1 MRNIVFLVIVSVLVI
16 KVSTAQQIGFGIKAG
31 GNLSTIEGDWNKL
44 PGPFDTIAQYQ
55 ALFGEF
61 ATLLD
66 QPTTHLFDVNA
77 KHKFG
82 AHAGIFFNIPI
93 SENFSIQ
100 PEIIFM
106 MRGANYENTIN
117 LSGDSTSYVTHPGSG
132 DTLRT
137 LFFEG
142 SATLEYD
149 INYSLNYIDVPIMA
163 IYKFNNGLTI
173 SAGPYFGF
181 LASSKFNYGITTTIN
196 VFGTQTDHTNNTT
209 TTLIDTTATIF
220 IEEIDKSKSD
230 LNSIDVGLIGGI
242 GYEFPFGL
250 GIHARYVRGLTEL
263 YKNKEDSG
271 FRNSVIQFGVSY
283 KIFNDLLKFQ

>member
-1 MRNIVFLVIVSVLVI
+1 MKNCSFILCLILFIFN
-16 KVSTAQQIGFGIKAG
+16 TAHAQQIGFGIKAG
-31 GNLSTIEGDWNKL
+31 GNYSTIEGDWNKL

-66 QPTTHLFDVNA
+66 QPTTHLFDVKA

-100 PEIIFM
+100 PEIVFM

-117 LSGDSTSYVTHPGSG
+117 LSGDSTSYVTHPSSG

-137 LFFEG
+137 IFFEG
-142 SATLEYD
+142 SAILEYD

-163 IYKFNNGLTI
+163 IYKFNNGLTL
-173 SAGPYFGF
+173 SAGPNLSF
-181 LASSKFNYGITTTIN
+181 LVSSKFNYGITTTID
-196 VFGTQTDHTNNTT
+196 VFGTQTDHTNNTI
-209 TTLIDTTATIF
+209 TTLIDTTAIFF
-220 IEEIDKSKSD
+220 IEETDKSKDD
-230 LNSIDVGLIGGI
+230 LNTIDVGLIVGI

-250 GIHARYVRGLTEL
+250 GIHARYVRGLTEI
-263 YKNKEDSG
+263 YKKEKDSG
-271 FRNSVIQFGVSY
+271 FRNSVIQLGVSY
-283 KIFNDLLKFQ
+283 KIFNDLFKFQ